1 MSVYRFE
8 GLPSGLSCSY
18 IRGKE
23 TSTEAQSS
31 RGWDQHI
38 RRLHEGA
45 RHACKV
51 CVKVFL
57 VFFRR
62 NGAPEFENRV
72 RLLPLSLKT
81 VSFIEKWF
89 PY

>member
-57 VFFRR
+57 VFSD
-62 NGAPEFENRV
+62 GTGYPKLKNRV

-81 VSFIEKWF
+81 APFIEKRF